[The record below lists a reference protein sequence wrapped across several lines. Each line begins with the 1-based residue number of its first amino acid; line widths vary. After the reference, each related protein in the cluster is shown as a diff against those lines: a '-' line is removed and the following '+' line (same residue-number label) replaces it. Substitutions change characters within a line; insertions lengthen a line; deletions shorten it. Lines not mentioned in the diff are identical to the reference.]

1 MVLNTMT
8 TVPSPP
14 SSLLKAI
21 VAATPLAGSLL
32 VPVLVPLLMVR
43 VSIAA
48 GVLALVAVG
57 TLWFVAML
65 RTSEMPPHPAEH
77 H

>member
-1 MVLNTMT
+1 MT
-8 TVPSPP
+8 SASAPP
-14 SSLLKAI
+14 SSLLKAV

-48 GVLALVAVG
+48 GVLAVVALG
-57 TLWFVAML
+57 SLWFVAML
-65 RTSEMPPHPAEH
+65 RTSEMPPHPEH